1 MRVLVAMDSFK
12 GSLTS
17 LEAGNAAKEGILAV
31 YPNADITVCPLA
43 DGGEG
48 TVDALGATGEFC
60 DVTVTG
66 PLGEPV
72 AARYCIL
79 PETGTAVME
88 MAAAAGLT
96 LVPEEKRDPMI
107 TTTYGVGE
115 MIRHAIGRGC
125 RRFMIGIGGSATNDG
140 GTGMLSALG
149 FRFLDEEGCPIPMG
163 ARGLR
168 VLSSIDT
175 GHALPELG
183 ECEFRIACDVKNP
196 LCGQTGCSAVFAPQ
210 KGADQAAV
218 RQMDAWLCQYA
229 QLTRSVIPDADP
241 DTPGAGAA
249 GGLGF
254 AFSSYLRGKL
264 SSGVGLV
271 LGETGIEAKIRNSDI
286 VITGEGR
293 LDAQSVMGKA
303 PVGVAALAKKYEKPV
318 IAFAGCLGEGAEA
331 CNHHGIDAFFSITP
345 GAVSLEEA
353 MDPQNACRN
362 LRNTVCQVFRLM
374 AAEKDWKHLQLEK

>member
-12 GSLTS
+12 GSLS
-17 LEAGNAAKEGILAV
+17 SIQAGEAVKEGILAV
-31 YPNADITVCPLA
+31 YSDADITVCPLA

-48 TVDALGATGEFC
+48 TVDALGATGGFC
-60 DVTVTG
+60 NVTVTG

-79 PETGTAVME
+79 QETGTAVME

-125 RRFMIGIGGSATNDG
+125 RRFIIGIGGSATNDG

-149 FRFLDEEGCPIPMG
+149 FRFLDGEGNPIPVG
-163 ARGLR
+163 AKGLQS
-168 VLSSIDT
+168 LSSVDI
-175 GHALPELG
+175 GNALPELD
-183 ECEFRIACDVKNP
+183 ECEFLIACDVKNP

-218 RQMDAWLCQYA
+218 RQMDEWLSQYA

-241 DTPGAGAA
+241 DAPGAGAA

-254 AFSSYLRGKL
+254 AFCSYLKGEL
-264 SSGVGLV
+264 SSGIGLV
-271 LGETGIEAKIRNSDI
+271 LAETGIEEKIKNVDM
-286 VITGEGR
+286 VITGEGK

-303 PVGVAALAKKYEKPV
+303 PVGVAALAKKYAKPV
-318 IAFAGCLGEGAEA
+318 IAFAGCLGEGAEL

-345 GAVSLEEA
+345 GAVSVEEA